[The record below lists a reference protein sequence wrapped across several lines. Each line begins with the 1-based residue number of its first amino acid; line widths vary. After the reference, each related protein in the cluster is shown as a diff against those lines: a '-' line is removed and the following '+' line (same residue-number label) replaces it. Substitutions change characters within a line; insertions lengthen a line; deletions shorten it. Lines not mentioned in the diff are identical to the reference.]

1 MCQGRNAG
9 QWSSQLPFKV
19 SLDCQICTASLP
31 DKLSLLFP
39 CTKCLQIPVMDH
51 QTKFAVQKIVVSL
64 HSAVEI
70 LENILDIASEEK
82 AEMISCRSN
91 LDPKDGL
98 EFLELEAHN
107 IHDLAKEVEIRLLE
121 CREKE
126 RKERCRMES
135 MITSL
140 KKENQDIRSMLE
152 VAVTEKEAAEN
163 SLRVLKGDGDQR
175 RSSILQIAEKGLQK
189 VDFGFTMEVISG
201 ESEDDLN
208 TSSASTSSNGRESK
222 QEVDSLASI
231 VGKTLKNLHHEIN
244 DLRQALD
251 ESRSDCDHLQLL
263 ADQQAQKIIKH
274 ESHIQDLREREI
286 LLLQSVEELNV
297 GLKEVEQ
304 EAAQW
309 KEACALEVEAG
320 KAAIKELNQE
330 VTLLREELRRAKA
343 DLDAA
348 NSKIQ
353 LKEKLAASA
362 MAAQAAADA
371 CLKLADSRSAGL
383 QQIIEELTRQIEQ
396 EDTHARKGRDSSR
409 RRIRYA
415 CWPWQ
420 RLRII
425 SASSRARTWFVDQNG
440 RLLPRTEALLQI
452 RI

>member
-9 QWSSQLPFKV
+9 QWSSQLPFK
-19 SLDCQICTASLP
+19 
-31 DKLSLLFP
+31 
-39 CTKCLQIPVMDH
+39 IPAMDH

-64 HSAVEI
+64 HSADEI
-70 LENILDIASEEK
+70 LENILDRASEEK
-82 AEMISCRSN
+82 AEIISCRSN

-98 EFLELEAHN
+98 EFLGLEAHN
-107 IHDLAKEVEIRLLE
+107 IHDLAKEVEIRLSE

-135 MITSL
+135 MISSL

-152 VAVTEKEAAEN
+152 VAVTEKEVVEN

-189 VDFGFTMEVISG
+189 VGFGFIMEVISG
-201 ESEDDLN
+201 ESEGDDMSG
-208 TSSASTSSNGRESK
+208 SSASAASNGRESK
-222 QEVDSLASI
+222 QEVDSLASM
-231 VGKTLKNLHHEIN
+231 VSKTLKNLHHDIN

-251 ESRSDCDHLQLL
+251 ESRSGCDHLQLL
-263 ADQQAQKIIKH
+263 AAQQAQKIIKH

-297 GLKEVEQ
+297 GVKEVEQ
-304 EAAQW
+304 EAARW

-330 VTLLREELRRAKA
+330 VTLLREELRRVKA

-383 QQIIEELTRQIEQ
+383 QQRIEELTRQIEQ
-396 EDTHARKGRDSSR
+396 EDTHARKGRDSAR

-420 RLRII
+420 RLRVI

-440 RLLPRTEALLQI
+440 RLLPRTEAPLQM

>member
-1 MCQGRNAG
+1 MCQGTK
-9 QWSSQLPFKV
+9 SQAVEQPTTLQGFLLTVSYVLLPYQK
-19 SLDCQICTASLP
+19 
-31 DKLSLLFP
+31 KLSLLFS
-39 CTKCLQIPVMDH
+39 CTKYLQIPAMDH

-64 HSAVEI
+64 QSADEI
-70 LENILDIASEEK
+70 LDRASEEK

-107 IHDLAKEVEIRLLE
+107 IHDLAKEVEIRLSE
-121 CREKE
+121 HREKE

-135 MITSL
+135 MISSL

-163 SLRVLKGDGDQR
+163 SLRVLKDDVDQR

-189 VDFGFTMEVISG
+189 VGFGFIMEVISG
-201 ESEDDLN
+201 ETEGDEMSS
-208 TSSASTSSNGRESK
+208 SSASAASNGSESK

-263 ADQQAQKIIKH
+263 AAQQAQKIVKH

-297 GLKEVEQ
+297 RVKEVEQ
-304 EAAQW
+304 EAARW

-330 VTLLREELRRAKA
+330 VTLLREELRRVKA
-343 DLDAA
+343 DLDGA

-383 QQIIEELTRQIEQ
+383 QQRIEELTRQIEQ
-396 EDTHARKGRDSSR
+396 EDTHARKGRDSAR

-420 RLRII
+420 RLRVI

-440 RLLPRTEALLQI
+440 RLLPRTEALLQM